1 MLAKVS
7 KDKPFWKF
15 NSLKDNEYS
24 LNGFSITENSFR
36 IFESTN
42 HRRGRENSKL
52 KIGPTLDQSF
62 AKLGPNFE
70 VNSAKISSIWLKD
83 YFLSESWK
91 SEGVWQGLRNM
102 ALTPATPHVVPIP
115 FGSRPLQRTLQWF
128 LCMY

>member
-1 MLAKVS
+1 MKKNHKYCQKTLKTNLS
-7 KDKPFWKF
+7 KKY

-62 AKLGPNFE
+62 VKLGPNVE
-70 VNSAKISSIWLKD
+70 VNSAKISSIWSND
-83 YFLSESWK
+83 
-91 SEGVWQGLRNM
+91 
-102 ALTPATPHVVPIP
+102 
-115 FGSRPLQRTLQWF
+115 
-128 LCMY
+128 